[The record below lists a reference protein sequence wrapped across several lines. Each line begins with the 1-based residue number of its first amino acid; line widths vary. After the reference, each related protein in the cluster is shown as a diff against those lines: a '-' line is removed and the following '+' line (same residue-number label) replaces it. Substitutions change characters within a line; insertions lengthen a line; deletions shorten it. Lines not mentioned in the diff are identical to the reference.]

1 MYGRILVW
9 KAMAYFYLVRTFGA
23 VPIVH
28 SNSDD
33 IAAGNYNEKYKVQIP
48 DVYEYIVMTLE
59 EAIRYF
65 LSQTLKGVSISI
77 QLKVC

>member
-1 MYGRILVW
+1 
-9 KAMAYFYLVRTFGA
+9 MAYFYLVRTFGA

-48 DVYEYIVMTLE
+48 DVYEYIVMTWKRL
-59 EAIRYF
+59 
-65 LSQTLKGVSISI
+65 
-77 QLKVC
+77 